1 MDLQCESFVKK
12 AQDKVDFLVLPFSF
26 SYNQIVRNKKLNG
39 RFFHEG

>member
-26 SYNQIVRNKKLNG
+26 SYNQIVRNKKIKWEI
-39 RFFHEG
+39 FS